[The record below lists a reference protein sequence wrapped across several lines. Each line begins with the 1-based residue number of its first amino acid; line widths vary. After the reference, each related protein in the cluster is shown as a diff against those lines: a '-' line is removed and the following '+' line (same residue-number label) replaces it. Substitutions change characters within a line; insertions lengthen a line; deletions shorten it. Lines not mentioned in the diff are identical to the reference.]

1 LDARDKDGGA
11 MLKILSRLFSGRN
24 ARNASAEFDPLYGL
38 SKQSLEEWLSFNPQ
52 LRKEY
57 ESELRARSLRAREWP
72 SIENAQ
78 RRHTALGSRAGN
90 DPIDVSSEDSFPAS
104 DAPSWT
110 GVMGTGP
117 PPPQT
122 RENADGVDPERSR

>member
-1 LDARDKDGGA
+1 
-11 MLKILSRLFSGRN
+11 MLKFLSRLFGGRTALN
-24 ARNASAEFDPLYGL
+24 APAEFDPLYGL
-38 SKQSLEEWLSFNPQ
+38 SKQSLEEWLLFNPR

-72 SIENAQ
+72 SIECAQ
-78 RRHTALGSRAGN
+78 PRYTTSGSRAGN
-90 DPIDVSSEDSFPAS
+90 DRIDVSSEDSFPAS

-110 GVMGTGP
+110 GVMCTGP

-122 RENADGVDPERSR
+122 HKDPDMADLERSH